1 MSAQPTMAAGP
12 ASFPVGSG
20 LTTDSQRELL
30 AAARLGRD
38 ASLAYNEGTR
48 LSVHS
53 GLDVARLESALR
65 ALYRRHE
72 SLRMTFSRDNEAF
85 FVWDRELIIER
96 RAVVPSVDGSL
107 SFDAAATE
115 LVSEPF
121 DLDHG
126 PLFRAVFLESE
137 ATTPGSA
144 ELVLLA
150 HHAVCDGWST
160 GVLLQEL
167 LALYQAAD
175 AALSDPPSFVRYAA
189 AVRAQ
194 DNAAADQF
202 WQRQFAGLPP
212 LMALPTPHT
221 RAPSRDLRAG
231 WIERDIPAA
240 VMQQV
245 QRTAAEHGNT
255 TFGVLLAAC
264 SAWTQRLTAVDDL
277 VMAVPTAGQAVAA
290 MPELVGHCVHVLPIR
305 VFVDPQQRVAE
316 LFRRVALRLAEAREH
331 GTYTI
336 GRLLQRVGLPR
347 RSGHVPVTPIM
358 FNLDREP
365 AADAALREAGLEGTV
380 RGVPRVA
387 EYFEL
392 FVNLVQRQDGS
403 CRLEC
408 QYNRSLFPEP
418 VVREWLETLLAMLEQ
433 MVANPDGRVA
443 ALDARSADA
452 VRRMRG
458 EWQGIAQPL
467 PPFASVA
474 AWIADLAT
482 RDGEAIAV
490 RHADLERSYR
500 QLMEEADRVAQALRA
515 AGVTRGSRVFC
526 SVDRGLHLPAALLG
540 AMRVGAAYV
549 PVDPRQPATRIRTVM
564 EDLRPA
570 AWMHSGSLPASP
582 ARESIREVDV
592 RTVATGDS
600 AAAGDAQASPD
611 DVVYVMPTSGSTGQP
626 KYVEVTQA
634 NLLNFLAAM
643 QAVLRCSATDR
654 FLAHTPLTF
663 DIAALELY
671 LPLTLGASIVMV
683 DADTARDGEQLAAVI
698 ASSAATV
705 IQATP
710 STWRQLL
717 AAGWRANRPTL
728 AIAGG
733 EALPSDISAQ
743 LRRAAT
749 RAFNAYGPTETTVWS
764 TLHELVDDALPV
776 SIGRPIANTSV
787 SVEDAAGSPVAVGVP
802 GELVIGG
809 HGVAR
814 GYLGQPALSQERFVE
829 DPRRPGFR
837 RFRTGDTVAWQAD
850 GTLRF
855 LGRRD
860 DQVKLRG
867 VRVELGEVESA
878 FVGMP
883 NVTDAAVRLWDD
895 GAGDCRL
902 AAYLVPS
909 DGRTLD
915 IARVRAALSER
926 LPAALIPQHLVPVPS
941 LPRTTNG
948 KLDRQA
954 LPAPHGHVSAAV
966 EWTGSWTPQ
975 ERQVAEAWQ
984 AVLGVAIPSPAAD
997 FFVLG
1002 GHSILAARAVAQ
1014 LEQRLN
1020 SRIGVRLL
1028 FEHSQLS
1035 EFARRLPTGESTD
1048 HWEVLTL

>member
-12 ASFPVGSG
+12 ASFPVGCG

-85 FVWDRELIIER
+85 FVWDRESIIER

-403 CRLEC
+403 CRTEC

-474 AWIADLAT
+474 AWIAD
-482 RDGEAIAV
+482 G
-490 RHADLERSYR
+490 HARRRGHCRSP
-500 QLMEEADRVAQALRA
+500 
-515 AGVTRGSRVFC
+515 
-526 SVDRGLHLPAALLG
+526 RGLG
-540 AMRVGAAYV
+540 A
-549 PVDPRQPATRIRTVM
+549 
-564 EDLRPA
+564 
-570 AWMHSGSLPASP
+570 
-582 ARESIREVDV
+582 
-592 RTVATGDS
+592 
-600 AAAGDAQASPD
+600 
-611 DVVYVMPTSGSTGQP
+611 
-626 KYVEVTQA
+626 
-634 NLLNFLAAM
+634 
-643 QAVLRCSATDR
+643 
-654 FLAHTPLTF
+654 
-663 DIAALELY
+663 
-671 LPLTLGASIVMV
+671 
-683 DADTARDGEQLAAVI
+683 
-698 ASSAATV
+698 
-705 IQATP
+705 
-710 STWRQLL
+710 
-717 AAGWRANRPTL
+717 
-728 AIAGG
+728 
-733 EALPSDISAQ
+733 
-743 LRRAAT
+743 
-749 RAFNAYGPTETTVWS
+749 
-764 TLHELVDDALPV
+764 
-776 SIGRPIANTSV
+776 
-787 SVEDAAGSPVAVGVP
+787 
-802 GELVIGG
+802 
-809 HGVAR
+809 
-814 GYLGQPALSQERFVE
+814 
-829 DPRRPGFR
+829 
-837 RFRTGDTVAWQAD
+837 
-850 GTLRF
+850 
-855 LGRRD
+855 
-860 DQVKLRG
+860 
-867 VRVELGEVESA
+867 
-878 FVGMP
+878 
-883 NVTDAAVRLWDD
+883 
-895 GAGDCRL
+895 
-902 AAYLVPS
+902 
-909 DGRTLD
+909 
-915 IARVRAALSER
+915 
-926 LPAALIPQHLVPVPS
+926 
-941 LPRTTNG
+941 
-948 KLDRQA
+948 
-954 LPAPHGHVSAAV
+954 
-966 EWTGSWTPQ
+966 
-975 ERQVAEAWQ
+975 
-984 AVLGVAIPSPAAD
+984 
-997 FFVLG
+997 
-1002 GHSILAARAVAQ
+1002 
-1014 LEQRLN
+1014 
-1020 SRIGVRLL
+1020 
-1028 FEHSQLS
+1028 
-1035 EFARRLPTGESTD
+1035 
-1048 HWEVLTL
+1048 